1 MTENVLREIV
11 EAADR
16 LAHVCAF
23 VSGKLDIRGF
33 GAAKAL
39 SLIAECRSQLEEA
52 ASGWWKTK
60 GSDEDGIPERRTIS
74 YKDDVFQHGFPWNPR
89 CKCCGEGMPTWSDD
103 YEPLFTIRCK
113 ECGAHT
119 NPALTPG
126 IARHRWVYDELIKC
140 GEKIGK

>member
-1 MTENVLREIV
+1 MNEDELRAIFT
-11 EAADR
+11 AADSM
-16 LAHVCAF
+16 AHVCAF
-23 VSGKLDIRGF
+23 VSGRLDICGLN
-33 GAAKAL
+33 AKTAL

-60 GSDEDGIPERRTIS
+60 GSDEDGIPKRRTIS

-119 NPALTPG
+119 KPALTPD
-126 IARHRWVYDELIKC
+126 IARHRWVYDSLI
-140 GEKIGK
+140 